1 MTNIPT
7 RQNFADAYASEAPW
21 DIGRPQSAI
30 TAAADKVVGP
40 LLDAGCGTG
49 DAALFFAERGLE
61 VTGIDYLEEAIQRA
75 RTKAAER
82 GLNVTFRV
90 QNALELE
97 NSSDQ
102 FTSVIDCGLFHVFA
116 DDDRKRYVRGLA
128 TVLKPDGCLFLM
140 CFSDAEPPGAGPR
153 RISRKDLEQAFS
165 DGWQIESVE
174 STRFEINPKFPDI
187 NAFSAGGPQCWFA
200 IIQRK

>member
-1 MTNIPT
+1 MVNIPT
-7 RQNFADAYASEAPW
+7 RQNFVDAYAGEAPW
-21 DIGRPQSAI
+21 DIGRPQGAI

-102 FTSVIDCGLFHVFA
+102 FTS
-116 DDDRKRYVRGLA
+116 
-128 TVLKPDGCLFLM
+128 
-140 CFSDAEPPGAGPR
+140 
-153 RISRKDLEQAFS
+153 
-165 DGWQIESVE
+165 
-174 STRFEINPKFPDI
+174 
-187 NAFSAGGPQCWFA
+187 
-200 IIQRK
+200 